1 MKVTLVIYL
10 QQAEGM
16 VRYHKLP
23 MPSAVTS
30 AAKNISS
37 TVMALKYNFK
47 LFPLTKPF
55 QPITTHGFVPAFPF
69 LSSFLPETGRF
80 ILRTEVSY
88 SSINTLSDL
97 DFLTHRHTLTIHQH

>member
-16 VRYHKLP
+16 VRNHRLP

-30 AAKNISS
+30 AAKNIPS
-37 TVMALKYNFK
+37 TVMALKYSFK

-69 LSSFLPETGRF
+69 LSFPLSFQRQV
-80 ILRTEVSY
+80 VS
-88 SSINTLSDL
+88 
-97 DFLTHRHTLTIHQH
+97 F